1 MEIPTETAKG
11 INPALTDLVG
21 HSHVYKQ
28 IKEVSSQ
35 FVEFDIPFAEDVTWT
50 DLYIRYTDIDDIV
63 TATVATYTLCVAIDG
78 EPNAY
83 ALTQELAV
91 PNRSW
96 RPLPWALP
104 SVALNGQRL
113 ILRLNRRSADTD
125 VIIIKLLG
133 FHGLLEKKERY
144 VFVDRQGQT
153 IVSLSSTEG
162 KFDRMNDSETS
173 ALILS
178 PLE

>member
-11 INPALTDLVG
+11 INPALTELVR

-35 FVEFDIPFAEDVTWT
+35 FVDVDIPFAEDVTWT
-50 DLYIRYTDIDDIV
+50 DLYIRYTDMNDIA
-63 TATVATYTLCVAIDG
+63 TAATCTLCVAVDG

-83 ALTQELAV
+83 ALTQDLVV

-96 RPLPWALP
+96 RALPWAIP
-104 SVALNGQRL
+104 GIALNGQRL
-113 ILRLNRRSADTD
+113 LLRLNRGSTGTD

-133 FHGLLEKKERY
+133 FEGLLEKKDRY

-162 KFDRMNDSETS
+162 KFDRISEYET
-173 ALILS
+173 LGFILS
-178 PLE
+178 PL

>member
-11 INPALTDLVG
+11 INPALTDLVS

-35 FVEFDIPFAEDVTWT
+35 FVDFVIPFAENITWT
-50 DLYIRYTDIDDIV
+50 DLYIRYTDMDDV
-63 TATVATYTLCVAIDG
+63 VPVATCTLCVAIDG

-83 ALTQELAV
+83 ALTQDLFV

-104 SVALNGQRL
+104 PVALNGQSL
-113 ILRLNRRSADTD
+113 LLRLNRGSADTD

-133 FHGLLEKKERY
+133 FQGLLEKKGRY
-144 VFVDRQGQT
+144 VFVDRQGQYM
-153 IVSLSSTEG
+153 VSLSSTEG
-162 KFDRMNDSETS
+162 KFDRLNDYETS
-173 ALILS
+173 GLILS
-178 PLE
+178 PL

>member
-1 MEIPTETAKG
+1 MEITTETAKG
-11 INPALTDLVG
+11 INPALTDLVS

-35 FVEFDIPFAEDVTWT
+35 FVDFVIPFAENITWT
-50 DLYIRYTDIDDIV
+50 DLYIRYTDMND
-63 TATVATYTLCVAIDG
+63 VATAATCTLCIAIDG

-83 ALTQELAV
+83 ALTQDLVV

-96 RPLPWALP
+96 RPLPWAIP
-104 SVALNGQRL
+104 SVALNGQSL
-113 ILRLNRRSADTD
+113 IMRLNRGSADTD

-133 FHGLLEKKERY
+133 FQGLVEKKGRY
-144 VFVDRQGQT
+144 IFVDRQGQS

-162 KFDRMNDSETS
+162 KFDRSSDYETS
-173 ALILS
+173 GLILS
-178 PLE
+178 PL

>member
-1 MEIPTETAKG
+1 MEIPTETARG
-11 INPALTDLVG
+11 INPALTDLVRR
-21 HSHVYKQ
+21 SHVYKQ

-35 FVEFDIPFAEDVTWT
+35 FVDFVIPFHEDITWT
-50 DLYIRYTDIDDIV
+50 DLYIRYTDMNDV
-63 TATVATYTLCVAIDG
+63 ATVATCTLCVAIEG

-83 ALTQELAV
+83 ALTQELVV

-104 SVALNGQRL
+104 GITLNGQSL
-113 ILRLNRRSADTD
+113 LLRLNRGSADTD

-133 FHGLLEKKERY
+133 FEGLLEKRGHY

-162 KFDRMNDSETS
+162 KFDRSSDYETS
-173 ALILS
+173 GLILS
-178 PLE
+178 PL